1 MNLELYKIF
10 QAVAEKQSFTAAAKS
25 LYITQPAVSQ
35 AMKRLEEELAV
46 TLFSRTP
53 KGILLTAE
61 GKTLASYISS
71 AMSLIEAGE
80 EKLARMRTLEAGEL
94 KIGAGDTITKHFLLS
109 RIKLFHKL
117 YPKIIIKVT
126 NRPSPDII
134 ALVQS
139 GQVDFGFVNC
149 PIEAE
154 GVELLDCMEIEDIFV
169 AGSNFAELNGK
180 RLSLEKLA
188 QYPLLMLEPKS
199 NSRDYVDTFFLSK
212 GITLSP
218 EIELGAYDLLLDFA
232 KIGFGLACVIRE
244 FSQEAMDGSLF
255 QIELTEPLPKRS
267 IGICYLP
274 SILLSTPAQAFI
286 SLVQNQTGT
295 STLPCPCHVES
306 PESPCKAGFAPHLF
320 PF

>member
-126 NRPSPDII
+126 NRPSSDII

-199 NSRDYVDTFFLSK
+199 NSRDYVDTFSLR
-212 GITLSP
+212 
-218 EIELGAYDLLLDFA
+218 ELL
-232 KIGFGLACVIRE
+232 
-244 FSQEAMDGSLF
+244 
-255 QIELTEPLPKRS
+255 
-267 IGICYLP
+267 
-274 SILLSTPAQAFI
+274 
-286 SLVQNQTGT
+286 
-295 STLPCPCHVES
+295 
-306 PESPCKAGFAPHLF
+306 
-320 PF
+320 